1 MGKDGDKQPK
11 PEEVA
16 AAISDGLDSWIPAEG
31 DGRVCP
37 GTPPK
42 KPTAPDSEDSKP
54 IITDTRS

>member
-16 AAISDGLDSWIPAEG
+16 AAISDSLDSWIPA
-31 DGRVCP
+31 RP

-42 KPTAPDSEDSKP
+42 KPTVPASEACKP
-54 IITDTRS
+54 VITNTRS